1 MMKIP
6 LIIVCGATA
15 SGKTGLGI
23 ELAKKLD
30 GEIIS
35 ADSMQIYKGMD
46 IATAKPTEAEKCGVV
61 HHLMDFV
68 PPETEFSVA
77 DFVNLAHDKIADI
90 KSRGKT
96 AIVVGGTGLYI
107 DSLANDID
115 FTTDESDRAL
125 RAELEKLDTQTLISE
140 LEKVDEK
147 SAKALHPNNRKRIV
161 RAVEFYRIY
170 GVPISEHN
178 DETKKKNSRYNP
190 LYLMIDHERETL
202 YERINKR
209 VDLMMEAGLL
219 AEAKRF
225 YAVRDTLSNT
235 ARQAIGYSEL
245 FEYFD
250 GKCSQDEAID
260 AIKQN
265 SRRYAKRQL
274 TWFRRNEKIHRLNPE
289 NATEQA
295 LKLCDEFLSN
305 KKEL

>member
-23 ELAKKLD
+23 ELAKKPD

-46 IATAKPTEAEKCGVV
+46 IATAKPTNEEKDGVV

-96 AIVVGGTGLYI
+96 PIVVGGTGLYI

-178 DETKKKNSRYNP
+178 DETKKKDSRYSP

-209 VDLMMEAGLL
+209 VDLMMETGLL
-219 AEAKRF
+219 AEAKGF
-225 YAVRDTLSNT
+225 YAVRDTLSKT

>member
-115 FTTDESDRAL
+115 FTADESDRAL

-178 DETKKKNSRYNP
+178 DETKKKDSRYNP

-209 VDLMMEAGLL
+209 VDLMMETGLL
-219 AEAKRF
+219 AEAKEF
-225 YAVRDTLSNT
+225 YAVRDTLSKT